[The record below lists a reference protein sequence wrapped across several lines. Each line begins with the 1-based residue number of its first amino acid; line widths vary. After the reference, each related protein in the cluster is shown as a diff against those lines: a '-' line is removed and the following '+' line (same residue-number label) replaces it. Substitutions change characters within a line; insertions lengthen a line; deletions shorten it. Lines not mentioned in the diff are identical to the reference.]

1 MDVVGAGPVATVH
14 VTRRPEGGDAAL
26 KVFPEPMDRFT
37 SAAFERE
44 RSVLSTLTSVSA
56 IVQVDDVQELE
67 DGRPAL
73 LMELCEQ
80 SLGQLLDDCGT
91 LSVEDTTAVGEAVAT
106 ALVAAHE
113 AGLVHGGVT
122 PHNVLL
128 REDGEPV
135 LADFGFALRRRYRQP
150 AGPWTAP
157 EVAGGAEPEPTE
169 SSDLYGLGAVLFT
182 ALTGRRPGERA
193 SVPEELRD
201 LVTRLLATDPADRP
215 PDARAVLAELTGT
228 PGEPAGFDDFP
239 EDVDHSTTE
248 EVENEFFAEWEGKP
262 AAPAADS
269 SEEDVPL
276 PARRKALGIVAAIA
290 VLIAVPV
297 LARRQPPPELDAPPN
312 YAGPA
317 VGFTVQTTKQPD
329 FVLDPPVD
337 KGNSV
342 VLTWHSD
349 ADLEY
354 AVVIAGESVETK
366 VVRVG
371 HKATTR
377 VQVDKGRRYCFQVQG
392 TDGMDMYQ
400 TDPEPIRRAVCSQ
413 GE

>member
-1 MDVVGAGPVATVH
+1 MDVVGAGPIATVH
-14 VTRRPEGGDAAL
+14 STRRPDGGHAAL

-44 RSVLSTLTSVSA
+44 RSVLATLASVSA
-56 IVQVDDVQELE
+56 IVQVDDVQELP

-73 LMELCEQ
+73 VMELCEQ
-80 SLGQLLDDCGT
+80 SLGQLLDACGV

-135 LADFGFALRRRYRQP
+135 LADFGVALRRRYRQS

-157 EVAGGAEPEPTE
+157 EVAGGAEPTE
-169 SSDLYGLGAVLFT
+169 RSDLYGLGAVLFT

-193 SVPEELRD
+193 ELPEALGE
-201 LVTRLLATDPADRP
+201 LVTRLLAVDPAERP
-215 PDARAVLAELTGT
+215 PNARAVLSELTGA
-228 PGEPAGFDDFP
+228 PGEAAGFDDFP
-239 EDVDHSTTE
+239 EDVDHSTTK
-248 EVENEFFAEWEGKP
+248 EVEDEFFAEWEGKP
-262 AAPAADS
+262 VAKAAS
-269 SEEDVPL
+269 SDEDVPL
-276 PARRKALGIVAAIA
+276 PARRKALGIVAALA

-312 YAGPA
+312 YAGSN
-317 VGFTVQTTKQPD
+317 VGLTVHTTRRLD

-337 KGNSV
+337 KGKSV

-354 AVVIAGESVETK
+354 AVVIAGESIETK

-371 HKATTR
+371 RKASTR
-377 VQVDKGRRYCFQVQG
+377 VPVDKVRRYCFQVQG
-392 TDGMDMYQ
+392 TDGIDTFQ
-400 TDPEPIRRAVCSQ
+400 TEPQPIRQAVCSEGQ
-413 GE
+413 